1 MRQGQRVAWLA
12 GLVWL
17 AAACNASPGTIATVA
32 PTAEPTVA
40 PTAVVTEPT
49 TAATQPATTPPAAA
63 TSPPVTGGATTT
75 PAPAVTGPIDFG
87 QVRVALE
94 HVADLEAPTA
104 IAIRPGEETLYVAER
119 AGRVVPLRGG
129 VVGAPVLDI
138 TARTVT
144 AGEQGLLGL
153 AWSPDGGTLYVSS
166 SDTDGASRVEAYV
179 VEDDGRLRQP
189 DLVLRVD
196 QPPARNHKGGNIV
209 FGPDGHLWFGLGDGG
224 GANDV
229 FGNGQDPTQLLS
241 TMVRIA
247 PAGATAASRP
257 AARRT
262 QIPPDNP
269 YARGGSGRPEV
280 WAYGLR
286 NPWRFSFDRGTGDL
300 WIGDVGQYEVEE
312 IDLVV
317 AGRPGGAN
325 FGWPVFEGDDPFNG
339 DPQPPDYVAPVHTYG
354 HERGG
359 CAVTGGFVYRGTAIP
374 ALQGAYLYADYC
386 DGRVFALDLDRAT
399 GEVRTDYPLG
409 PSLSDLVSFA
419 EDAAGELYL
428 LSLTGQISRL
438 VPAG

>member
-1 MRQGQRVAWLA
+1 M
-12 GLVWL
+12 
-17 AAACNASPGTIATVA
+17 
-32 PTAEPTVA
+32 
-40 PTAVVTEPT
+40 
-49 TAATQPATTPPAAA
+49 
-63 TSPPVTGGATTT
+63 
-75 PAPAVTGPIDFG
+75 
-87 QVRVALE
+87 ALE

-119 AGRVVPLRGG
+119 AGRVVPIRGG

-144 AGEQGLLGL
+144 SGEQGLLGL

-166 SDTDGASRVEAYV
+166 SDTDGASRVEAYL
-179 VEDDGRLRQP
+179 VEDDGGLRQP
-189 DLVLRVD
+189 NLVLRVD
-196 QPPARNHKGGNIV
+196 QPPASNHKGGNII

-224 GANDV
+224 GAEDV

-247 PAGATAASRP
+247 PAGCDGCIPVGGETY
-257 AARRT
+257 

-269 YARGGSGRPEV
+269 YARGGTGRPEV

-286 NPWRFSFDRGTGDL
+286 NPWRFSFDRATGDL

-312 IDLVV
+312 IDLIG

-354 HERGG
+354 HERG
-359 CAVTGGFVYRGTAIP
+359 CSVTGGFVYRGAAIP

-399 GEVRTDYPLG
+399 GEVRSDYPLG
-409 PSLSDLVSFA
+409 PSLADLVSFG

-428 LSLTGQISRL
+428 VSLTGQISRL
-438 VPAG
+438 VPAD